1 MPPWTQRAGYYS
13 MKILALDIGEKRTGV
28 ACGDTVS
35 KTALPISTID
45 TREMLKSPQKLKAV
59 AEEHQVEMLL
69 VGLPV
74 SLDGQENSQAERVR
88 ELADRIAQI
97 LVLPLVFQDE
107 RLSSAEA
114 KRFLR
119 EAGYTERQMR
129 GKIDMIAASLVLQT
143 YLDLAQGEGRGMAQL

>member
-1 MPPWTQRAGYYS
+1 

-35 KTALPISTID
+35 KIAIPTSTLNTADI
-45 TREMLKSPQKLKAV
+45 LKNPERLRAV
-59 AEEHQVEMLL
+59 AEEHEAELLL

-74 SLDGQENSQAERVR
+74 SLDGQENSQAKRIR
-88 ELADRIAQI
+88 ELAEAVAQI
-97 LVLPLVFQDE
+97 LALPLVFQDE

-114 KRFLR
+114 KRYLR

-129 GKIDMIAASLVLQT
+129 GKIDMIAASLVLRT
-143 YLDLAQGEGRGMAQL
+143 YLDSVLIDGREMTQL